1 MENFDEKMFLA
12 KFKLS
17 IGDLTP
23 GDSGLD
29 SYYEEQLT
37 QAAAILRS
45 NDISETVL
53 SSELGKA
60 TIVMYAKTIMDG
72 KDVATDN
79 TCVLLRNTLSVQTK
93 GERYADGN

>member
-1 MENFDEKMFLA
+1 MENFDEKTLLD
-12 KFKLS
+12 KFKIS
-17 IGDLTP
+17 IGDITP
-23 GDSGLD
+23 GNNGLD
-29 SYYEEQLT
+29 SFYEEQLT

-45 NDISETVL
+45 NDISESVL

-60 TIVMYAKTIMDG
+60 AIVMYAKTLMDG
-72 KDVATDN
+72 KDVATDS

>member
-1 MENFDEKMFLA
+1 MENFDEKTLLD
-12 KFKLS
+12 KFKIS
-17 IGDLTP
+17 IGDITP
-23 GDSGLD
+23 GNNGLD
-29 SYYEEQLT
+29 GFYEEQLT

-45 NDISETVL
+45 NDISESVL

-60 TIVMYAKTIMDG
+60 AIVMYAKTLMDG
-72 KDVATDN
+72 KDVAMDS

>member
-1 MENFDEKMFLA
+1 MENFDEKTLLD
-12 KFKLS
+12 KFKIS
-17 IGDLTP
+17 IGDITP
-23 GDSGLD
+23 GNNGLD
-29 SYYEEQLT
+29 GFYEEQLT

-45 NDISETVL
+45 NDISESVL

-60 TIVMYAKTIMDG
+60 AIVMYAKTLMDG
-72 KDVATDN
+72 KDVATDS